1 MLELLAGKSPSTAT
15 EGNSSVK
22 KSLLLSSLLQGFSLL
37 LKIFS
42 PLEKYFFCRRVK
54 HGERPPDSFLLGS
67 CADTQAL
74 ADERPAGMLF
84 VCEAVFAREHLVLG
98 MQGCFLCFWGM
109 FDICLLLCH
118 SSPF

>member
-1 MLELLAGKSPSTAT
+1 MKD
-15 EGNSSVK
+15 
-22 KSLLLSSLLQGFSLL
+22 
-37 LKIFS
+37 
-42 PLEKYFFCRRVK
+42 
-54 HGERPPDSFLLGS
+54 GERPPDSFLLGS

-84 VCEAVFAREHLVLG
+84 VSESVFAREHLVLG

-118 SSPF
+118 LQSLLEGFEFASL